1 MQREKNWR
9 RWIFQLPITEVHGVH
24 PQLEVQLL
32 FLIEPMKKNTLIY
45 DSRQYIETRRNLA
58 LDYEICLTICTHCIL
73 SFRHESR
80 NIMSWGHFSLLF
92 FSQTPRIPPISTSI
106 LFHWQLIKQPSPLN
120 TCSEHFFSCL
130 AEDFS

>member
-1 MQREKNWR
+1 MNLSVTNNWGSR
-9 RWIFQLPITEVHGVH
+9 CSSTAGSPVIISNRTYE
-24 PQLEVQLL
+24 
-32 FLIEPMKKNTLIY
+32 KNTLIY

-130 AEDFS
+130 AEDFSQE